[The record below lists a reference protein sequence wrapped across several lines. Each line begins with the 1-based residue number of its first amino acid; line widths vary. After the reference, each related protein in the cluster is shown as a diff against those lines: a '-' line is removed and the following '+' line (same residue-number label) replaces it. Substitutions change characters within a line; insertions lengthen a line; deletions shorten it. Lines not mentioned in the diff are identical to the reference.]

1 MAENKAREVR
11 RREILEAAM
20 RCYTRKGYHGTTM
33 DDITRESGLTKG
45 GIYWHFKSKWEIYIE
60 MVREHKKV
68 HLALWEK
75 IDQIK
80 VKEDALFQGG
90 LLFLKEHIGNEW
102 LFNVNKELSIEATRN
117 AEVRVEFQSMYDEIK
132 GNVKRQ
138 FRQAFEQGL
147 TRQVDLEST
156 ATIVVAVVEGI
167 LNHYWLSGKTLDY
180 ERVWR
185 SFCDS
190 FLNGILIS
198 GSPHN
203 GQKSGQNE

>member
-1 MAENKAREVR
+1 MAENKTREVR
-11 RREILEAAM
+11 RKEILDAAM
-20 RCYTRKGYHGTTM
+20 RCYTKKGYHGTTM

-45 GIYWHFKSKWEIYIE
+45 GIYWHFKSKREIYLE
-60 MVREHKKV
+60 MLQEHKKI
-68 HLALWEK
+68 HLALWDR

-80 VKEDALFQGG
+80 VKEDALIQGG
-90 LLFLKEHIGNEW
+90 LLFLGEHIDNEW

-117 AEVRVEFQSMYDEIK
+117 EEVRAECQSMYDEIK

-147 TRQVDLEST
+147 IRKVDLEST

-167 LNHYWLSGKTLDY
+167 LNQYWHSGKTLDY

-190 FLNGILIS
+190 FLKGILAA
-198 GSPHN
+198 
-203 GQKSGQNE
+203 GQTE